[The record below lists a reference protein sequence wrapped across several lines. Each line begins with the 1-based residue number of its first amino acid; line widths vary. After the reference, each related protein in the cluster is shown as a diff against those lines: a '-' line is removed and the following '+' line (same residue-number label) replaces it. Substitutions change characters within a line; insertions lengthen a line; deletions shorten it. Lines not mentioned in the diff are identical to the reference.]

1 METTNSFNDPIGAAV
16 EPANPVPPSHSH
28 LSKKLIIAFIAAG
41 VVIVGG
47 AAFGFTYFQNEDP
60 SQVVNK
66 AVANL
71 SKIKSEE
78 FSIEIKSEISDGSS
92 KTDSLPLSLL
102 SNNKIVVIFSALG
115 GFDINDQ
122 ANPKVFANLK
132 FDAKQGIK
140 YSANVDLDGKFIDKI
155 LYLKPNNLNLADFF
169 GGSAATNPLDQFK
182 DNWIKIDFNS
192 AKENIST
199 EEENYLK
206 SYFEKYLSSS
216 KFNQFAD
223 SLQNYH
229 LLIVTKNF
237 PKEKMEGNNVNHFA
251 YSINKDEAKKWYL
264 DMMNIMSGQTVGASQ
279 SQYLTKAVDKT
290 FDSIGNID
298 GEIWIGDKDYF
309 IYKISSG
316 YQSNSTSS
324 YTPSYNFSSTIS
336 YKNHNKP
343 INADVPAQFTDI
355 KEVITALMG
364 DQLVQSKDTTVFS
377 DLSTLNSAI
386 ALYLSDVANPYLC
399 KDKNT
404 IYATSKITVPP
415 GWKLGSNAGRDNVD
429 GTGWIPVNFTSI
441 STGAPIAHLPL
452 PPTDKNSTSTDKE
465 VYIFV
470 CDPQIHT
477 YELNAKIK
485 SEKFAS
491 SSEKDGGDDPYS
503 YEVGIAP
510 GLKLIPGS
518 ILDKIK
524 IIP

>member
-1 METTNSFNDPIGAAV
+1 METANNFNNPIGVAV
-16 EPANPVPPSHSH
+16 EPVNPVPPGHSH

-41 VVIVGG
+41 VVIVAG

-60 SQVVNK
+60 NQVVNK

-92 KTDSLPLSLL
+92 KTDNLPLSLL

-122 ANPKVFANLK
+122 ANPRVFANLK

-182 DNWIKIDFNS
+182 DKWIKIDFNS

-206 SYFEKYLSSS
+206 SYFEKYFSSS

-223 SLQNYH
+223 SIKNYR
-229 LLIVTKNF
+229 LLAVTKNF
-237 PKEKMEGNNVNHFA
+237 PKEKIDGNSVYHFA

-264 DMMNIMSGQTVGASQ
+264 DMINIMSSQTAGESQ
-279 SQYLTKAVDKT
+279 SQYLVQAVDKI

-298 GEIWIGDKDYF
+298 GEIWVGDKDYF

-316 YQSNSTSS
+316 YQVDSTSS
-324 YTPSYNFSSTIS
+324 YTPSYNLSLIAS

-343 INADVPAQFTDI
+343 ISVDVPVQFTDI

-364 DQLVQSKDTTVFS
+364 DQLVQSEDTTVFS
-377 DLSTLNSAI
+377 DLAILNSAI

-399 KDKNT
+399 KNKNT

-415 GWKLGSNAGRDNVD
+415 GWKLGPNVGRDNVD

-441 STGAPIAHLPL
+441 STGTPIPQLPL
-452 PPTDKNSTSTDKE
+452 PPVNKNSTSTDKE

-470 CDPQIHT
+470 CDPQIHI

-491 SSEKDGGDDPYS
+491 SSENDGGDDPRA
-503 YEVGIAP
+503 YEVGTAP